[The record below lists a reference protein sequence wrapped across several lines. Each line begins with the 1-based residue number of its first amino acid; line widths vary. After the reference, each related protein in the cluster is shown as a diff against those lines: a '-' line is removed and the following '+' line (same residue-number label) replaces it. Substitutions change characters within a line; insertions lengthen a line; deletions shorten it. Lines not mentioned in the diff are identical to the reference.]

1 MDFKLSEDQ
10 IAMRDAVFR
19 MAERDLKPLLA
30 RCDTRTPMS
39 KATYCEA
46 LQILSRSG
54 LTAPRLSVANGGSS
68 LSMLDYG
75 IVFEQIP
82 IRLALNL
89 LAHEVCVTRI
99 SIEGSASQ
107 KARLLPDLI
116 AGRKIGCTGSTEP
129 DSGSDPRGI
138 RTRLTEVDGVLYL
151 TGRKAWITNASV
163 CDVMIVTCI
172 DARKRNDQRVIKVV
186 VDRERCPF
194 EAREIEAIGL
204 TQGYL
209 GEANFDGLIVA
220 PDDLIVSDVG
230 GTEAL
235 KQTWNVNRPLIGLQA
250 VQIAQTAFDMALEY
264 AKLRRT
270 FGKVI
275 AGHQLIQKS
284 LSDMATSIE
293 ASRLLCY
300 RALAMSDSNL
310 PTEGAAAM
318 AKRYAQNA
326 CERVVFEAMNIFGA
340 LGLARETSL
349 EMLYRDIRMLSIP
362 DGTNEVLA
370 LIHGRELT
378 GIGAFRDAQPY
389 RDGGGK

>member
-10 IAMRDAVFR
+10 VAMRDAVFR

-30 RCDTRTPMS
+30 RGDPRAPMT
-39 KATYCEA
+39 KATFCEA
-46 LQILSRSG
+46 LQILARVG
-54 LTAPRLSVANGGSS
+54 LTAPRLSTENGGGG

-82 IRLALNL
+82 IRFALNL
-89 LAHEVCVTRI
+89 LAHEVCIARI
-99 SIEGSASQ
+99 SLECSATQ

-116 AGRKIGCTGSTEP
+116 AGRKVGCTGSTEP
-129 DSGSDPRGI
+129 DTGSDPRGV
-138 RTRLTEVDGVLYL
+138 RTRLTEVDGVLRL
-151 TGRKAWITNASV
+151 TGRKIWITNASV

-172 DARKRNDQRVIKVV
+172 DARRGADRGVIKVV
-186 VDRERCPF
+186 VDRDRTPI

-209 GEANFDGLIVA
+209 GEANFDGSIVDR
-220 PDDLIVSDVG
+220 DDLIDSDTG
-230 GTEAL
+230 GTEVL
-235 KQTWNVNRPLIGLQA
+235 KQTWSVNRPLIGLQA

-264 AKLRRT
+264 AKLRKT

-300 RALAMSDSNL
+300 RALAMADSNL
-310 PTEGAAAM
+310 TAEGAAAM
-318 AKRYAQNA
+318 AKRFAQNS
-326 CERVVFEAMNIFGA
+326 CERVVSEAMNIFGA
-340 LGLARETSL
+340 LGLSSEAGL
-349 EMLYRDIRMLSIP
+349 EQLYRDVRMLSIP
-362 DGTNEVLA
+362 DGTNELLA

-378 GIGAFRDAQPY
+378 GIGAFRDSQPA
-389 RDGGGK
+389 RDAGAR